1 MNNRYSSGRRN
12 ITTSQQPLPIFLSTS
27 LFHSRNNLAM
37 NPRRKRAPFCSITA
51 QLAVLSCLLS
61 SRGVLGLNIPSR
73 MSSWKPLKHPNMA
86 WFRKQGTGR
95 LQSTPVN
102 EAETKTSTSLF
113 TKDSRMED
121 LVKAFFDK
129 DSPLEHLLVNLNQ
142 TGLDPAE
149 KTEVVSDETTLSIQ
163 EKRKIGFLRNR
174 RKDSKKL
181 YAYSRWERGA
191 QLRRACA
198 GEFLGT
204 LLLISLGLGAT
215 MPATL
220 LGSPLPAQVGAA
232 VWGLAVA
239 VAIYATSFVSGAHLN
254 PAVTLTLFLFE
265 RRTFQWGRAWRYM
278 AAQLAGAA
286 CGAAIQ
292 LRAYA
297 PLLRAWEAA
306 RGVERAGASGALS
319 AALFCCAFPSPG
331 AFGTGAGAAALV
343 SPLGALAV
351 EAWATAVLMFVVRAL
366 SDPRNHELPSRQ
378 ASPVYVAATV
388 GLLGLS
394 YGALTGACMNPARDL
409 GPRLVL
415 ALAGWGRTAL
425 PGPRGCEAAVYV
437 AGPVLGALAGRA
449 AYDGAFRW
457 LGLEEVTQRI
467 NNTTTE
473 DDKDTSAE
481 DNNEGIV
488 KEMVYK
494 GVRD

>member
-1 MNNRYSSGRRN
+1 
-12 ITTSQQPLPIFLSTS
+12 
-27 LFHSRNNLAM
+27 
-37 NPRRKRAPFCSITA
+37 
-51 QLAVLSCLLS
+51 
-61 SRGVLGLNIPSR
+61 
-73 MSSWKPLKHPNMA
+73 
-86 WFRKQGTGR
+86 
-95 LQSTPVN
+95 
-102 EAETKTSTSLF
+102 
-113 TKDSRMED
+113 MED
-121 LVKAFFDK
+121 LVKAFFDE

-306 RGVERAGASGALS
+306 RGVERAGAS
-319 AALFCCAFPSPG
+319 
-331 AFGTGAGAAALV
+331 ALV